1 MLVFVDSSAFI
12 SSLVSNEG
20 NHVRA
25 RTIAQQLADQGAQLI
40 TTNMVI
46 AEVLTVL
53 SMMRHGKQ
61 LALTFGEQIR
71 SNGLEV
77 AHVNPDV
84 FETAWQLF
92 KREPSKNLGFVDC
105 VSFALIKSFHI
116 PTAFAFDK
124 QFLRRGFEVLH

>member
-20 NHVRA
+20 NFKQA
-25 RTIAQQLADQGAQLI
+25 TTIIKRLEAEGALLI
-40 TTNMVI
+40 TTNMII

-53 SMMRHGKQ
+53 SMKHGKE

-71 SNGLEV
+71 DNSLEI
-77 AHVNPDV
+77 AHVNQDL
-84 FETAWQLF
+84 FESAWQIF
-92 KREPSKNLGFVDC
+92 KREKSKNLGFVDC
-105 VSFALIKSFHI
+105 VSFAFIKNFRI
-116 PTAFAFDK
+116 PSAFAFDK